1 MGDLADEAREGFL
14 ADQEFSRLLIA
25 PDFAKGNGS
34 RTVTVGLLDASSVG
48 GGFASGL
55 GGELLSWS
63 LASRGPAGGLLGSS
77 HDDTDDDVVD

>member
-1 MGDLADEAREGFL
+1 M
-14 ADQEFSRLLIA
+14 
-25 PDFAKGNGS
+25 
-34 RTVTVGLLDASSVG
+34 GLLDASSVG

-77 HDDTDDDVVD
+77 HDDTDDVVVD